1 METIDK
7 TTKDTLQELKNIV
20 TRNLKP
26 SDIKIEF
33 INIGSYDGKVNESDD
48 IYIDLNING
57 YWKEDIQFSLKK
69 FKQDLI
75 EYESLDNFINYLKK

>member
-7 TTKDTLQELKNIV
+7 QTKDTIQELKNIV

-33 INIGSYDGKVNESDD
+33 ISIGSYHGEVNEGDD

-57 YWKEDIQFSLKK
+57 YCKEDIEFSLKK

-75 EYESLDNFINYLKK
+75 EYDVLDNFINYLKK

>member
-7 TTKDTLQELKNIV
+7 TTKDTIQELKNLV

-33 INIGSYDGKVNESDD
+33 INIGSYDGKVTESDD

-57 YWKEDIQFSLKK
+57 YWKEDIGFSLKK

>member
-7 TTKDTLQELKNIV
+7 QTKDTIQELKNIV

-57 YWKEDIQFSLKK
+57 YWKEDIEFSLKK

>member
-7 TTKDTLQELKNIV
+7 QTKDTIQELKNLV

-57 YWKEDIQFSLKK
+57 YCKEDVEFSLKK

-75 EYESLDNFINYLKK
+75 EYDVLDNFINYLKK

>member
-1 METIDK
+1 MKTIDK
-7 TTKDTLQELKNIV
+7 TTKNTIQELKNIV
-20 TRNLKP
+20 TRNLEP

-57 YWKEDIQFSLKK
+57 YWKEDIEFSLKK

-75 EYESLDNFINYLKK
+75 EYEALDSFINYLKQ